1 MDGGRTTKDY
11 WNKKKDALFLHSREE
26 ISKNTPHP
34 WLHKDSSK
42 GSSGTRTPAAP
53 RSAPAPVSY
62 TARSPGAAEYQRRA
76 KLAGTDRRRIRHVG
90 TARRSATPRGGRGRA
105 EAARTHP
112 SSVSRVGHDNL
123 ANVNRHPP
131 SQRPPGWEKSGGTAA
146 GEGEVD
152 GLAGRAV
159 HFLETTP
166 RRGVQLCPTQL
177 GLAGTGPSEPIVP
190 KPAPSPRLV
199 PSISSLI
206 GFTRPAFSY
215 SSFIDSLGSCALSSL
230 NRESFATVT
239 STLFGKAL

>member
-1 MDGGRTTKDY
+1 MDGGRTTKDD

-53 RSAPAPVSY
+53 RSAPAPASY

-76 KLAGTDRRRIRHVG
+76 KLAGT
-90 TARRSATPRGGRGRA
+90 ARRSATPRGDRGRA

-159 HFLETTP
+159 HFLETNP
-166 RRGVQLCPTQL
+166 PGVQLCPTQL
-177 GLAGTGPSEPIVP
+177 GLAETGPSEPIVP

-230 NRESFATVT
+230 NREPFATVT
-239 STLFGKAL
+239 SNLFGKAL